1 MDYSITA
8 KEILK
13 AVGAEKNVTS
23 LSHCITRL
31 RFTLQDTSKINN
43 KEIEKIPGVMG
54 VINKGGQLQIII
66 GNNVAKC
73 YAELQQIASFS
84 ESGGTVASRNPFV
97 AALDF
102 IAGCMTPILPV
113 ILAGGLVKV
122 LIVLLGPSI
131 LGVLSET
138 SNTYALLT
146 IFGDAAFYFLPFLLA
161 YTAAR
166 KLNTSIPLAMTL
178 AGVLVHPDLIA
189 LLGAGEA
196 VTFLKLPVYAGS
208 YSSSVIPILLAV
220 ILLKYVERLVDKIT
234 PEWSKNF
241 LKPLLILVIT
251 APITLIA
258 LAPLGQV
265 IGDGLAF
272 VMSFVYNAF
281 PPLAL
286 GIFGALMPLIVMTG
300 MHYAFF
306 PSTINSIATI
316 GYDPTLLPGMFCSNL
331 AQAAA
336 TLAVGI
342 KTKKGD
348 IKQVSISS
356 AISAFLV
363 GVTEPAMYGVT
374 LKYKTPMIAACIG
387 GGISGVMMGFF
398 NTKVY
403 AMAVPS
409 LLSSISMIPTNDSAT
424 MMNFYLGLLCVIVS
438 IVVSFVLTMILYKDP
453 AEELEAEAP
462 APSNVITFTGS
473 KNLTVANPIQGEFI
487 PLDKVND
494 PTFSTFILG
503 KGYAVVPSE
512 GIVVAPFDGTVENM
526 FETGHA
532 IGLSSDDGVEMLIHI
547 GLETVALAGK
557 HFTKKV
563 KTGDR
568 VTKGQ
573 TLIEFDVAKI
583 REAGYDITTPVIIT
597 NSDTFETVE
606 PIVTDGT
613 LDRLQAELALKS

>member
-13 AVGAEKNVTS
+13 AVGGEKNVTS

-356 AISAFLV
+356 AISAFLA

-526 FETGHA
+526 FDTGHA
-532 IGLSSDDGVEMLIHI
+532 IGLSSDDGVEMLISVLKRLH
-547 GLETVALAGK
+547 LLAS
-557 HFTKKV
+557 
-563 KTGDR
+563 
-568 VTKGQ
+568 
-573 TLIEFDVAKI
+573 TLPK
-583 REAGYDITTPVIIT
+583 R
-597 NSDTFETVE
+597 
-606 PIVTDGT
+606 
-613 LDRLQAELALKS
+613 